1 MPDEPI
7 PTPATPAVAVA
18 PAPVT
23 NTVTPPPAPPAGITI
38 SATDYTEFMAT
49 RTRLAAIEQERARE
63 VAEANAREVAALAQK
78 GQIEGALT
86 MLRQQAQADL
96 DAERV
101 KSRAT
106 EDRAKRYALDGE
118 LARSLSSQPL
128 VPGGAEQL
136 TQLWRSQFHVQ
147 PEGDSFAVR
156 TPAFQSVGDFVT
168 QQLARPEY
176 AHFVRAGNPGGGHH
190 GGGGNLTIPT
200 PAASPAPPVVPANMG
215 EAVILHM
222 QSLAKNT
229 NDPASDMSQSF
240 GLKRR
245 G

>member
-7 PTPATPAVAVA
+7 PTPAVPA
-18 PAPVT
+18 PAPT
-23 NTVTPPPAPPAGITI
+23 LSPTPAPASQTGVTI
-38 SATDYTEFMAT
+38 SAADYTDF
-49 RTRLAAIEQERARE
+49 LAARSRLSDLEAARGRE
-63 VAEANAREVAALAQK
+63 IAEANAREVSALAQK

-86 MLRQQAQADL
+86 MLRTQAQADM

-101 KSRAT
+101 RSRAI

-136 TQLWRSQFHVQ
+136 TQLWRSQFNVQ
-147 PEGDSFAVR
+147 PEGESFAVR
-156 TPAFQSVGDFVT
+156 SLAHQSVGDFVS
-168 QQLARPEY
+168 QQLARPEF
-176 AHFVRAGNPGGGHH
+176 AHFVRAANPGGGHQS
-190 GGGGNLTIPT
+190 GGGGLTTPT
-200 PAASPAPPVVPANMG
+200 PAVNPAVPAEPANMG

-229 NDPASDMSQSF
+229 NDPASDLSQSF
-240 GLKRR
+240 GLRR
-245 G
+245 KV